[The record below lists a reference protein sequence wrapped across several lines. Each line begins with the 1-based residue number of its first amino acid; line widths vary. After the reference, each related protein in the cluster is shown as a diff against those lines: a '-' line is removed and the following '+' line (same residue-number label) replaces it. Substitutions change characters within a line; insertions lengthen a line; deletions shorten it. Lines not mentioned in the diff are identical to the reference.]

1 MTENYLD
8 SLPRLNLISSL
19 TNMPNLSGVDNNLS
33 YQVDFNYYSI
43 PNFQNNDSIG
53 QLFSKNSSFSVLH
66 SNVRS

>member
-1 MTENYLD
+1 
-8 SLPRLNLISSL
+8 
-19 TNMPNLSGVDNNLS
+19 MPNLSGVDNNLS